1 MDSKKILLSFDVEEF
16 DTPLE
21 FGKNLALK
29 DQLEYSYHGL
39 LAVLSLLEKEQVCAT
54 FFTTA
59 NFALHFPEL
68 IKKISETHEIA
79 SHGYYHSSFKN
90 EDLEISRKVLKK
102 ITGKEIY
109 GYRMARMMPVDN
121 QTIIDAGYLYNA
133 SLHPTYIPGR
143 YNNFHKP
150 RQPFMT
156 GTLLQIPASVTPNIR
171 FPVFWLSFKNFPLSI
186 IKLATKQIIHKDNF
200 VNFYFHPWEFTNIK
214 DKEKLNLP
222 FYISRLSGE
231 KMIKKLENFISWSK
245 MKGYTFK
252 NYWEQASFL
261 IEDKNTSS

>member
-1 MDSKKILLSFDVEEF
+1 MNSKKILLSFDVEEF

-21 FGKNLALK
+21 YGKDLPFK
-29 DQLEYSYHGL
+29 DQLEYSHRGL
-39 LAVLSLLEKEQVCAT
+39 LAVLKLLDREQIRAT

-59 NFALHFPEL
+59 NFALRFPDL
-68 IKKISETHEIA
+68 IKEISETHEIA

-109 GYRMARMMPVDN
+109 GYRMARMMPVDD
-121 QTIIDAGYLYNA
+121 QFIIDAGYLYNA

-143 YNNFHKP
+143 YNNFFKP

-186 IKLATKQIIHKDNF
+186 IKLATKQIIRKDKF

-214 DKEKLNLP
+214 DKKKLNLP
-222 FYISRLSGE
+222 SYISRLSGE
-231 KMIKKLENFISWSK
+231 KMINKLEKFIVWGK
-245 MKGYTFK
+245 IKGYSFK
-252 NYWEQASFL
+252 NYWEQASEL
-261 IEDKNTSS
+261 MNYKNIK